1 MHLAVI
7 TGASSGIGAAL
18 VSVARNAGAT
28 VASTSRRPAD
38 GDVHLDLDL
47 AQPSSWPGFRA
58 WLADL
63 VSDEVDRVTMV
74 HAAGTV
80 TPVGFTGEVDQD
92 QLATAAILNSVVPQV
107 VGDAAIAAV
116 GPERTTTIMMIT
128 SGAATS
134 AYAGMAH
141 YCAGKASM
149 DQWVRVAGAE
159 QDHRGSDV
167 LVWAVAPGVVESAM
181 QEHLRAADPEDFPNT
196 TRHRRLA
203 HDDDLSTADEV
214 AEVLWR
220 LASQRAH
227 PNGAVL
233 DVREL

>member
-18 VSVARNAGAT
+18 VTVARAAGAT
-28 VASTSRRPAD
+28 VASTSRRTAD
-38 GDVHLDLDL
+38 GDVHLALDL
-47 AQPSSWPGFRA
+47 AQESSWPRIRA

-63 VSDEVDRVTMV
+63 VTDEVDRVTVV

-80 TPVGFTGEVDQD
+80 TPVGFMGEVDPGE
-92 QLATAAILNSVVPQV
+92 LATAAILNSVVPQV
-107 VGDAAIAAV
+107 IGDAALAAV
-116 GPERTTTIMMIT
+116 GHDRTATIMMIT

-141 YCAGKASM
+141 YCAGKAAM

-181 QEHLRAADPEDFPNT
+181 QEHLRAADPEDFPNA

-203 HDDDLSTADEV
+203 QDDELSTSDEV

-220 LASQRAH
+220 LASERSH

-233 DVREL
+233 DVRDL

>member
-18 VSVARNAGAT
+18 VTVARDDGAT
-28 VASTSRRPAD
+28 VASTSRRTAD
-38 GDVHLDLDL
+38 GDVHLSLDM
-47 AQPSSWPGFRA
+47 AQESSWPRFRS

-63 VSDEVDRVTMV
+63 VTDEVDRVTVV

-80 TPVGFTGEVDQD
+80 TPVGFMGEVDPD
-92 QLATAAILNSVVPQV
+92 DLATAAILNSVVPQV
-107 VGDAAIAAV
+107 IGDAALAAV
-116 GPERTTTIMMIT
+116 GPERTATIMMIT

-141 YCAGKASM
+141 YCAGKAAM

-203 HDDDLSTADEV
+203 QDDDLSTSDEV

-220 LASQRAH
+220 LASERTH

-233 DVREL
+233 DVRDL